1 MSDNSGLYCVSCIF
15 NGLYKMFYGPYMKY
29 RWRRTYICDLNEI
42 NFGPKIEKKPWTI

>member
-29 RWRRTYICDLNEI
+29 RWRRTYKCDLNEI